1 MSKNST
7 AYILLF
13 ISLLMV
19 VVYRIVAIRTDL
31 VSLWIIGLS
40 IAASVIVI
48 LLPLFNKIK
57 NSISKIKEDVY
68 NDEKK

>member
-31 VSLWIIGLS
+31 ASLWIIGLS